1 MQTDSILI
9 ALTDTNFRQEVLE
22 SAQPVFVEFFA
33 KWCGACHINAPI
45 IHEMALE
52 FQDKIKF
59 CRIDRDT
66 YKDIADV
73 YSVQKIPT
81 MLFFKDGH
89 VVDYIVGIT
98 PRIVL
103 TQKLK
108 KLLGQ
113 GN

>member
-33 KWCGACHINAPI
+33 KWCGVCYINAPI
-45 IHEMALE
+45 IREMALE
-52 FQDKIKF
+52 FQNKIKF

-66 YKDIADV
+66 YKDIADA
-73 YSVQKIPT
+73 YGVQKIPT
-81 MLFFKDGH
+81 MLFFKNGQM
-89 VVDYIVGIT
+89 VDYIIGIV
-98 PRIVL
+98 PRIVI

-108 KLLGQ
+108 ELLVQ